1 MILIYD
7 INMGY
12 NHSNHGLRKILYDIF
27 SYRFVMGKY
36 VTNYNSCFLGDF
48 QNGYQKGNALA
59 T

>member
-27 SYRFVMGKY
+27 PIGLLWGSMSRTTTV
-36 VTNYNSCFLGDF
+36 VFLGDF

>member
-27 SYRFVMGKY
+27 PIGLLWGSMSRTTTVVFWVIFKMDIRKVMH
-36 VTNYNSCFLGDF
+36 
-48 QNGYQKGNALA
+48 
-59 T
+59 